1 MGSSTLTYQYLEIPE
16 TRYLEEEIITR
27 DITASYITHV
37 RTATIHPP
45 ITYVITYIKE
55 HIKGLCDICDV
66 SALAF
71 LISRPRI
78 LTDSAKLLIAVHSYL
93 GGLGLRRLEDY
104 MIELSVWVDAEI
116 EGWSKPQIVVKLL
129 ENGLRKISE
138 KELDEFKLLENMLK
152 TASELVPRETLTEI
166 LISVE

>member
-55 HIKGLCDICDV
+55 YIKVLCDIYDV

-71 LISRPRI
+71 LVSRPRI

-93 GGLGLRRLEDY
+93 GGLGLRRLKDY
-104 MIELSVWVDAEI
+104 VIELSMWVDAEI
-116 EGWSKPQIVVKLL
+116 EGWSKRFSAGGGSLFLSPPSASQRYPRAPSPQ
-129 ENGLRKISE
+129 
-138 KELDEFKLLENMLK
+138 
-152 TASELVPRETLTEI
+152 
-166 LISVE
+166 